1 MKKII
6 APSILSA
13 DFSRL
18 GEEVENVISAGADW
32 VHFDV
37 MDNHYVPNLT
47 IGPMVCKSLRNYG
60 IKNYI
65 DVHLMVEPV
74 DALVEMF
81 AEAGADLISFHP
93 EATNDVDKTLA
104 LIKGSGCAAGFAVN
118 PSEDID
124 IVKNYIEELDL
135 ALLMSVNPGFGGQ
148 KFIDDV
154 LPKISEMR
162 EIIDCT
168 SKEVRLEVDGGLNTE
183 NIKTVCDAGA
193 DTFVLGSAIFNTDD
207 YSNTINKLLNSIS

>member
-18 GEEVENVISAGADW
+18 GQEVENVISAGADW

-47 IGPMVCKSLRNYG
+47 IGPMVCKSLRSYG

-81 AEAGADLISFHP
+81 AEAGADLITFHP
-93 EATNDVDKTLA
+93 GATDNIERTLA

-118 PSEDID
+118 PSEDLD

-135 ALLMSVNPGFGGQ
+135 ALLMTVNPGFGGQ
-148 KFIDDV
+148 KFIADV

-162 EIIDCT
+162 EIIDSS
-168 SKEVRLEVDGGLNTE
+168 SKQVRLEVDGGLNTE

-193 DTFVLGSAIFNTDD
+193 DTFVLGSAIFNKDD
-207 YSNTINKLLNSIS
+207 YSNTINKLRNSIS

>member
-1 MKKII
+1 MNKII

-47 IGPMVCKSLRNYG
+47 IGPMVCKSLRSYG

-74 DALVEMF
+74 DALVKCSQKQEQTNF
-81 AEAGADLISFHP
+81 IHPGATD
-93 EATNDVDKTLA
+93 NVDRTLA

-118 PSEDID
+118 PSEDLD
-124 IVKNYIEELDL
+124 TVKNYIEELDL
-135 ALLMSVNPGFGGQ
+135 ALLMTVNPGFGGQ
-148 KFIDDV
+148 KFIVDV

-162 EIIDCT
+162 EIIDSS

-207 YSNTINKLLNSIS
+207 YSNTINKLRNSIS

>member
-1 MKKII
+1 
-6 APSILSA
+6 
-13 DFSRL
+13 
-18 GEEVENVISAGADW
+18 
-32 VHFDV
+32 
-37 MDNHYVPNLT
+37 
-47 IGPMVCKSLRNYG
+47 MVCKSLRNYG

-93 EATNDVDKTLA
+93 GATDNVDRTLA

-118 PSEDID
+118 PSEDLD
-124 IVKNYIEELDL
+124 TVKNYIEELDL
-135 ALLMSVNPGFGGQ
+135 ALLMTVNPGFGGQ
-148 KFIDDV
+148 KFIADV

-162 EIIDCT
+162 EIIDSS

-207 YSNTINKLLNSIS
+207 YSNTINKLRNSIS

>member
-18 GEEVENVISAGADW
+18 GQEVENVISAGADW

-47 IGPMVCKSLRNYG
+47 IGPMVCKSLRSYG

-81 AEAGADLISFHP
+81 AEAGADLITFHP
-93 EATNDVDKTLA
+93 GATDNIERTLD

-118 PSEDID
+118 PHEDLD

-148 KFIDDV
+148 KFIADV
-154 LPKISEMR
+154 LPKISKMR
-162 EIIDCT
+162 EIIDSSC
-168 SKEVRLEVDGGLNTE
+168 KEVRLEVDGGLNAE

-207 YSNTINKLLNSIS
+207 YSNTINKLRNSIS

>member
-81 AEAGADLISFHP
+81 AEAGAD
-93 EATNDVDKTLA
+93 
-104 LIKGSGCAAGFAVN
+104 
-118 PSEDID
+118 
-124 IVKNYIEELDL
+124 
-135 ALLMSVNPGFGGQ
+135 
-148 KFIDDV
+148 
-154 LPKISEMR
+154 
-162 EIIDCT
+162 
-168 SKEVRLEVDGGLNTE
+168 
-183 NIKTVCDAGA
+183 
-193 DTFVLGSAIFNTDD
+193 TFVLGSAIFNTDD
-207 YSNTINKLLNSIS
+207 YSNTINKLRNSIS